1 MAVGT
6 ARLRGKVALITGA
19 ARGQGRSHAVRLAEE
34 GADIVAIDI
43 VAPVPAACY
52 PPAIPADLQLTA
64 KLAEGEG
71 VRVLTAEADVRDQ
84 AALDAVVTR
93 ALAAFG
99 HIDIVVANAG
109 IFSHAPAWELS
120 DEQWQNV
127 VDVNLTGAW
136 RTVKA
141 CVPSMIARG
150 QGGAIVLTSSVTG
163 LGGFGNIASYAAAK
177 HGVNGLMRTLA
188 NDLGPLGIRVNSVC
202 PGLVATDMM
211 LNDEIY
217 ALFRPDVARPTLED
231 ARQAFRA
238 KQLLPLDWL
247 EPRDVSNAV
256 AFLAGDEARAITG
269 VALPVDGGQL
279 ARH

>member
-1 MAVGT
+1 MAVRT

-19 ARGQGRSHAVRLAEE
+19 ARGQGRSHAVRLAED

-43 VAPVPAACY
+43 VAPIPTACY
-52 PPAIPADLQLTA
+52 PPAVPADLQLTA
-64 KLAEGEG
+64 KLVEGEG
-71 VRVLTAEADVRDQ
+71 ARVQTAEADVRDQ

-109 IFSHAPAWELS
+109 TFSHAPAWELS
-120 DEQWQNV
+120 DDQWQNV
-127 VDVNLTGAW
+127 VDVNLTGVW
-136 RTVKA
+136 RTVRA

-188 NDLGPLGIRVNSVC
+188 NELGPLGIRVNSVC
-202 PGLVATDMM
+202 PGLVSTDMM
-211 LNDEIY
+211 MNDDLY
-217 ALFRPDVARPTLED
+217 ALFRPDVASPTLED
-231 ARQAFRA
+231 ARPVFRG

-256 AFLAGDEARAITG
+256 AFLVGDEARAITG

-279 ARH
+279 ARG